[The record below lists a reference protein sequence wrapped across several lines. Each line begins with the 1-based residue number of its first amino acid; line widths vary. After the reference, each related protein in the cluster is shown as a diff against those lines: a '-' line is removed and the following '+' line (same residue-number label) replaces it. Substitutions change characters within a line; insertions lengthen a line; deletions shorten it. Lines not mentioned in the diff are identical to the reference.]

1 LVGLALGLV
10 LVLLNG
16 FFVAAEFALV
26 KVRPTQ
32 LDPHVARGSR
42 SGKTARHMVTHL
54 DAYLSATQLG
64 ITLASLGLGWI
75 GEPAFAWLIE
85 PLVMRIPGASPALL
99 HSISLTAAFAV
110 ITVLHIVLGE
120 LAPKSLAIRKP
131 EASTLVI
138 SLPLFVFY
146 KAAFPVI
153 WVLNH
158 AANALLRL
166 FGVQPVSESE
176 AAHDEQELRML
187 LASSQASVLS
197 KQKRE
202 LLDNIFELSRRVA
215 RQIMVPRGDVV
226 YLSTTRTAEENLD
239 IARRSGHTRLPLCEG
254 DLDHVIGLLHIKD
267 LFHTTGALPPLEA
280 IARPIAHV
288 AETLTV
294 DRLLRR
300 MRAEKLHLA
309 AVVDEYGGVSGIVT
323 LENVIEEIVGQI
335 QDEFDLEVPEL
346 VKKREN
352 VYLVSGSMLVDELE
366 QALDIEFSER
376 DEDTVGGV
384 MLSELRAS
392 PSEGD
397 EVTLP
402 PLTLRVVEVDENRIK
417 RVRVTVDVPAA
428 SRA

>member
-1 LVGLALGLV
+1 
-10 LVLLNG
+10 
-16 FFVAAEFALV
+16 
-26 KVRPTQ
+26 
-32 LDPHVARGSR
+32 
-42 SGKTARHMVTHL
+42 
-54 DAYLSATQLG
+54 
-64 ITLASLGLGWI
+64 
-75 GEPAFAWLIE
+75 
-85 PLVMRIPGASPALL
+85 
-99 HSISLTAAFAV
+99 
-110 ITVLHIVLGE
+110 
-120 LAPKSLAIRKP
+120 
-131 EASTLVI
+131 
-138 SLPLFVFY
+138 
-146 KAAFPVI
+146 
-153 WVLNH
+153 
-158 AANALLRL
+158 
-166 FGVQPVSESE
+166 
-176 AAHDEQELRML
+176 
-187 LASSQASVLS
+187 
-197 KQKRE
+197 
-202 LLDNIFELSRRVA
+202 
-215 RQIMVPRGDVV
+215 
-226 YLSTTRTAEENLD
+226 
-239 IARRSGHTRLPLCEG
+239 
-254 DLDHVIGLLHIKD
+254 VIGLLHIKD

-366 QALDIEFSER
+366 QALGVEFSER

-384 MLSELRAS
+384 MLSELRTS

-417 RVRVTVDVPAA
+417 RVRVTVDAPTPAET
-428 SRA
+428 